1 MENMHIDVRVE
12 RVHTHGCEA
21 RIGSRGKRKKKK
33 EVNNYLLES
42 FLNLFLRTLVLECFQ
57 FCN

>member
-42 FLNLFLRTLVLECFQ
+42 FLNLFLRTLVL
-57 FCN
+57 

>member
-1 MENMHIDVRVE
+1 MLEWKGFIRTGVKPD
-12 RVHTHGCEA
+12 
-21 RIGSRGKRKKKK
+21 SDQRGKEKKKK